1 MKKSKK
7 YGVNAAVIIGCIWMI
22 ADAVKQHDEIASN
35 SIQKFDWMRLMKAA
49 LKGAAIGGALGFGV
63 GSFVDYKNSKEKPLD
78 TDAYLNDLADRI
90 RLDKTSSRFGAL
102 DSKAEVLI
110 HLLRQEFGLKLVS
123 NPVRLGST
131 ERETAL
137 NEKFDIDI
145 ALKFK
150 SASFKST
157 EAMYFSVL
165 DFLERQVGK
174 HSITGIRDQKKSI
187 GVLFDINGQEERID
201 VVPFKSTRGKRTS
214 GYLFVNEQ
222 GILSNN
228 YSFTKTDINVLNR
241 VRLSET
247 QKKIVIILKDWKNR
261 NDLPIKSTLL
271 ERLVSNAYRCNL
283 SIPRGLTKKVIMVLK
298 HIANNLDRSIIR
310 GLENTNNILTDIPEE
325 DKDRIIQACKQ
336 AIDDYSYQPNDIL
349 NSF

>member
-1 MKKSKK
+1 MKATLS
-7 YGVNAAVIIGCIWMI
+7 GAAVG
-22 ADAVKQHDEIASN
+22 S
-35 SIQKFDWMRLMKAA
+35 
-49 LKGAAIGGALGFGV
+49 ALGFTI
-63 GSFVDYKNSKEKPLD
+63 GSIVDYNNSKEERLD
-78 TDAYLNDLADRI
+78 TDAYLNDLADKI
-90 RLDKTSSRFGAL
+90 RLNKTSPRFKAL
-102 DSKAEVLI
+102 DSKAELLI
-110 HLLRQEFGLKLVS
+110 DILKREFGSKLVS
-123 NPVRLGST
+123 TPVRLGST

-137 NEKFDIDI
+137 NDKFDIDI

-165 DFLERQVGK
+165 DFLERQIGK
-174 HSITGIRDQKKSI
+174 QSITAVRDQKKSI
-187 GVLFDINGQEERID
+187 GVLFNINGQEERID
-201 VVPFKSTRGKRTS
+201 VVPLKSTRGKRTS

-222 GILSNN
+222 GILSDS

-261 NDLPIKSTLL
+261 NDLPLKSHLL
-271 ERLVSNAYRCNL
+271 ERLVSDAYRCNL

-310 GLENTNNILTDIPEE
+310 GLENTNNILTDIPAE
-325 DKDRIIQACKQ
+325 DKDRIIQACNQ

-349 NSF
+349 DSF